1 MKIAR
6 RPSSPRAAPA
16 LLPDRGSAPAHGP
29 TEITELRALLAEANE
44 TIRAIRTGEVDAVVI
59 TRNRGAKVFTLE
71 GTDRAYRELIES
83 MNEGA
88 LILTADKTILY
99 ANHCFA
105 RMVKLPLEQVIGGAL
120 HRFLSADD
128 RAKLRPLM
136 KRTGPAGSKL
146 QLAINARDGSQLP
159 VQISVR
165 LLAASTLHEP
175 TIGIV
180 LTDMT
185 EARRSEEMLRALSHR
200 VVQVQETERG
210 RVAVDLHDHITQLL
224 CAILFRCQALVVEL
238 SASGGPSMREAMSLR
253 EMLGTTAK
261 EVERI
266 STNLRPGVLDQLGL
280 DAVMR
285 ASATEF
291 TERTGVPVKLDR
303 VRLEA
308 RLPADAELAL
318 YRILQ
323 EALKNTEQH
332 ARAKHVSVRLVKEDN
347 FVVLTIKDDGT
358 GFDSERRPEKR
369 KKKTG
374 LGLLGMSERAA
385 YVGGTFMIKSARRT
399 GTQIEVRIP
408 LPLDPTGTN

>member
-1 MKIAR
+1 
-6 RPSSPRAAPA
+6 
-16 LLPDRGSAPAHGP
+16 
-29 TEITELRALLAEANE
+29 LR
-44 TIRAIRTGEVDAVVI
+44 
-59 TRNRGAKVFTLE
+59 
-71 GTDRAYRELIES
+71 
-83 MNEGA
+83 
-88 LILTADKTILY
+88 
-99 ANHCFA
+99 
-105 RMVKLPLEQVIGGAL
+105 
-120 HRFLSADD
+120 RFLSLAD
-128 RAKLRPLM
+128 RTRLRPLM
-136 KRTGPAGSKL
+136 KRPGAAGSKL
-146 QLAINARDGSQLP
+146 QLSLDASDASQLP

-165 LLAASTLHEP
+165 LLAGSNPREP
-175 TIGIV
+175 TIGMV

-224 CAILFRCQALVVEL
+224 CAILFRCQALVTEL
-238 SASGGPSMREAMSLR
+238 SATGGPSMREAMSLR

-266 STNLRPGVLDQLGL
+266 SSNLRPGVLDQLGL

-285 ASATEF
+285 ASGTEF

-332 ARAKHVSVRLVKEDN
+332 ARAKHVSVQLVKESN
-347 FVVLTIKDDGT
+347 FVVLTIKDDGI
-358 GFDSERRPEKR
+358 GFVPEQRPAKP
-369 KKKTG
+369 KKKNG

-385 YVGGTFMIKSARRT
+385 YVGGTFTIKSARRT

-408 LPLDPTGTN
+408 LPPDPTGVN

>member
-1 MKIAR
+1 MKITPRPTAR
-6 RPSSPRAAPA
+6 LPRRNA
-16 LLPDRGSAPAHGP
+16 D
-29 TEITELRALLAEANE
+29 ELAKASELDGLRVRVAEAEE
-44 TIRAIRTGEVDAVVI
+44 TLRAIRTGEVDAVVI

-99 ANHCFA
+99 ANQCFA
-105 RMVKLPLEQVIGGAL
+105 RMVKLPLEQVIGGSL
-120 HRFLSADD
+120 RRFLSPAD
-128 RAKLRPLM
+128 RTKLRPLM
-136 KRTGPAGSKL
+136 KRAASSGAKL
-146 QLAINARDGSQLP
+146 QLQINASDASQLP

-165 LLAASTLHEP
+165 LLASNNRNET
-175 TIGIV
+175 TIGMV

-266 STNLRPGVLDQLGL
+266 SANLRPGVLDQLGL

-285 ASATEF
+285 ATSTEF
-291 TERTGVPVKLDR
+291 TERTGVPVTLDR
-303 VRLEA
+303 VHLES
-308 RLPADAELAL
+308 RLPANAELAL

-323 EALKNTEQH
+323 EALKNAEQH
-332 ARAKHVSVRLVKEDN
+332 ARAKHVTVHLVKDGN
-347 FVVLTIKDDGT
+347 FVVLTIKDNGI
-358 GFDSERRPEKR
+358 GFDPDRRPAKPT
-369 KKKTG
+369 KKNG

-385 YVGGTFMIKSARRT
+385 YVGGIFSITSARRA

-408 LPLDPTGTN
+408 LPSDPTGAN